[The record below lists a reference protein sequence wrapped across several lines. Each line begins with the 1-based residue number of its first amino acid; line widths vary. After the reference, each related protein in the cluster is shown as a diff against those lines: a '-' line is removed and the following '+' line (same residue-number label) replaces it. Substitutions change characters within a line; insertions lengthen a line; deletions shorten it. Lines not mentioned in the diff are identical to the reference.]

1 MKRTLKVMTFN
12 LRGSMLEIDGINYW
26 PNRADLNV
34 RTLKKYSPDII
45 GFQEFQHGH
54 QSVYQLHLP
63 HYDSAI
69 GLNTIDDSIYGMQ
82 NPIYWHR
89 ERFNLLDQGGFYLSD
104 TPNEWSYGWDS
115 TFVRSVNWVKL
126 HDKFANKPLLILN
139 THLDHIAEESRQQS
153 AKLILKKLDELADP
167 SDTIFI
173 TADFNSRVWA
183 AEEHGGTI
191 PAGYEAE
198 ALPAGTV
205 HQIFQDA
212 GFQDTFFL
220 AGHQD
225 TPETNTFHDFIGDEY
240 PAISQRIDWILLKP
254 ADEYHFTVKGC
265 DIITDHEAP
274 IYPSDHYP
282 VMTTLRAKVN

>member
-1 MKRTLKVMTFN
+1 MKHTLKIMTFN
-12 LRGSMLEIDGINYW
+12 LRGSMMEIDGINYW

-34 RTLKKYSPDII
+34 RLLKKYAPDII

-63 HYDSAI
+63 HYESVI

-89 ERFNLLDQGGFYLSD
+89 ERFSLSDQGGFYLSD
-104 TPNEWSYGWDS
+104 TPDKWSYGWDS

-126 HDKFANKPLLILN
+126 YDKLLKRSLFVIN
-139 THLDHIAEESRQQS
+139 THLDHIAEYARQQS
-153 AKLILKKLDELADP
+153 VRLIINAVEQLAEADQ
-167 SDTIFI
+167 TIFI

-191 PAGYEAE
+191 PAGYEDD
-198 ALPAGTV
+198 ALPAGTI
-205 HQIFQDA
+205 HQCFMDA
-212 GFQDTFFL
+212 GFQDTFIL
-220 AGHQD
+220 AGKQD
-225 TPETNTFHDFIGDEY
+225 APEINTFHDFIGDQY
-240 PAISQRIDWILLKP
+240 PPISQRIDWVLVKQS
-254 ADEYHFTVKGC
+254 ADQALHVRDC
-265 DIITDHEAP
+265 QIITDHDAP

-282 VMTTLRAKVN
+282 VMAILNTE